1 MGGGFSLLWCYF
13 FLPFFSVLAR
23 CVVLQRQHLEVH
35 VHVLL
40 CHVCRLSARV
50 RGFFFMPTSLRH
62 VFNTILQCRLTS
74 EGMSTLKRRLLSSF
88 IISYFFSIFF
98 FSLLGNTIV
107 FVVHIAVVLTSF
119 TPFSSFSFY
128 STQFTRTH
136 SCLYTPILFFFL
148 LLLIF
153 ITLLPLF
160 FFVCVFCFPYIKKE
174 K

>member
-23 CVVLQRQHLEVH
+23 CVVLQRQHLELH

-50 RGFFFMPTSLRH
+50 RGFFFMPSSLRH

-88 IISYFFSIFF
+88 IISYFFYIFF
-98 FSLLGNTIV
+98 FLYSVTLLCSLFILLLFWLLSPPSHHFPSIPHSPH
-107 FVVHIAVVLTSF
+107 VHIRVCIHL
-119 TPFSSFSFY
+119 FSF
-128 STQFTRTH
+128 
-136 SCLYTPILFFFL
+136 FFF
-148 LLLIF
+148 
-153 ITLLPLF
+153 
-160 FFVCVFCFPYIKKE
+160 CCCFS
-174 K
+174 